1 MVKLAT
7 ARECRA
13 YSLGA
18 GAGAG
23 AASRNRWEYINAGVY
38 VFAAVLLVGGFLGQ
52 VVTPCGAAGSSR
64 PGLVVAAIGLVAVL
78 AVNVHD
84 LLAHV
89 AGVDYRLGMAAGLD
103 AQLALVELAVPA
115 VQIVG
120 TALMLV
126 AVIFFE
132 IQMERGYR
140 HGLARHGLNLLIAGP
155 ALWCLGSV
163 HNICQVYERASGHVQ
178 LLQKSVQIP
187 LLLGST
193 LFLIAGI
200 VNRHD
205 RRSRTTAFTLLGRSW
220 AWFCLFGSLLF
231 LAGGVLNLL
240 KVFKTQQMGGRG
252 LEKLRGGAQ
261 ERLAMERE
269 GKVPLILEHGGGGRR
284 GTRDREPAVAVPP
297 PPPAGSYKDALVSS
311 AS

>member
-18 GAGAG
+18 GAGT
-23 AASRNRWEYINAGVY
+23 ASRNRWEYINAGVY
-38 VFAAVLLVGGFLGQ
+38 VFAAVLLVGGFVGQ
-52 VVTPCGAAGSSR
+52 LSPWAGSNR
-64 PGLVVAAIGLVAVL
+64 PGLAVAALGLVGVL
-78 AVNVHD
+78 AVNAHD

-89 AGVDYRLGMAAGLD
+89 AGVDYRLGLAGLD
-103 AQLALVELAVPA
+103 RQLALVELAVPA

-120 TALMLV
+120 TVLTLV

-140 HGLARHGLNLLIAGP
+140 QGLAKHGLNLLIAGP
-155 ALWCLGSV
+155 ALWFLGSV

-200 VNRHD
+200 INRHD
-205 RRSRTTAFTLLGRSW
+205 RHSHSAFTLLGRSW

-240 KVFKTQQMGGRG
+240 KVFKTQQMNGRG

-269 GKVPLILEHGGGGRR
+269 GKVPLILEHGRR
-284 GTRDREPAVAVPP
+284 GPAVAPP
-297 PPPAGSYKDALVSS
+297 PPPPPGSYKDALVSS

>member
-7 ARECRA
+7 ARECHA

-18 GAGAG
+18 GAGSGTAL
-23 AASRNRWEYINAGVY
+23 RNRWEYINAGVY
-38 VFAAVLLVGGFLGQ
+38 IFAVVLLVVGFLAQLPPWG
-52 VVTPCGAAGSSR
+52 GWSSR
-64 PGLVVAAIGLVAVL
+64 PGLVVTATGLAGVL
-78 AVNVHD
+78 AVNAHD

-89 AGVDYRLGMAAGLD
+89 AGVDYRPGMVAGLD

-120 TALMLV
+120 TVLMLV

-140 HGLARHGLNLLIAGP
+140 HSLNLLIAGP

-205 RRSRTTAFTLLGRSW
+205 PRSRHSAFVLLGRSW

-261 ERLAMERE
+261 ERLALQRE
-269 GKVPLILEHGGGGRR
+269 GKVPLILEHGHGGGRR
-284 GTRDREPAVAVPP
+284 GPAAGAMPP
-297 PPPAGSYKDALVSS
+297 PPRPPPGSYKDALVSS